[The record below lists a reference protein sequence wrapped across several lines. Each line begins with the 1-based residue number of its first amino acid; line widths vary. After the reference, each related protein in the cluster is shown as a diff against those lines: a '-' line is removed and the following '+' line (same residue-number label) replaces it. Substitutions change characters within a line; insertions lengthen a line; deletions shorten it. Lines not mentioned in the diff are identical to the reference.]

1 MLALVGS
8 GQTSDA
14 ACQDLLRQV
23 LAKLPHVTTATT
35 NQRVTISYTTTGT
48 TSTTLTVEVRS
59 LSRLEAGCERMDAAR
74 TVALIEESAEEW
86 AAESCPETRTPRPV
100 RVRLVVPGSLPDS

>member
-1 MLALVGS
+1 MTTCATGLPIKVMVGEVMRGRRRTGYAARIEGERGYAVRPDILALVGS

-35 NQRVTISYTTTGT
+35 NQRVTISYTATGT
-48 TSTTLTVEVRS
+48 TSTATLTV
-59 LSRLEAGCERMDAAR
+59 
-74 TVALIEESAEEW
+74 
-86 AAESCPETRTPRPV
+86 
-100 RVRLVVPGSLPDS
+100 